1 MPCPEDLL
9 RASLLVGEAQRGV
22 RLDDWL
28 WSWQRLS
35 RREVRRLVA
44 AGRIRLD
51 GRALLAGAPRLQP
64 GSLLELLADG
74 AQPELLP
81 ERIPLRVLG
90 QGEGLFFIDKPAGLP
105 VSPGPGHPAGTLAN
119 ALRGLGRPLSSVEG
133 PRRPGLVHRLDAGT
147 SGVMVIA
154 ETDDRHRELCSL
166 FAAHQVE
173 RRYLAIV
180 VGEPG
185 WREQAVSAPL
195 GPRRSGRGGRAVRP
209 DGQPACTD
217 LRLLGAAGGHA
228 LVEARPLTGRTHQV
242 RVHLASLGHPLLG
255 DTRYGGGDRA
265 ARAAAAL
272 GLRRPA
278 LHAVEL
284 GLPTEDLHATAELPG
299 DLQGTLARLG
309 LSDAPA
315 PRAAPAS

>member
-1 MPCPEDLL
+1 VV
-9 RASLLVGEAQRGV
+9 RARLIVGEAQAGL

-28 WSWQRLS
+28 WSWQGMS
-35 RREVRRLVA
+35 RRQARRLVA
-44 AGRIRLD
+44 AGRVRLD
-51 GRALLAGAPRLQP
+51 GRAVLVGAPRLQP

-74 AQPELLP
+74 ATPELLP
-81 ERIPLRVLG
+81 EHIPLRVLLE
-90 QGEGLFFIDKPAGLP
+90 GEDLFFVDKPAGLP

-119 ALRGLGRPLSSVEG
+119 ALRGLGRSLSAVEG

-154 ETDDRHRELCSL
+154 GNDGRHRQLCSL

-185 WREQAVSAPL
+185 WSEQSVSAPI
-195 GPRRSGRGGRAVRP
+195 GPKRSGRGGRAVRP
-209 DGQPACTD
+209 DGQPASTELCV
-217 LRLLGAAGGHA
+217 LCAAGGHS
-228 LVEARPLTGRTHQV
+228 LIEARPLTGRTHQV

-265 ARAAAAL
+265 ARAAAVL

-284 GLPTEDLHATAELPG
+284 GLPALGLRAMAGLPG
-299 DLQGTLARLG
+299 DLQLALARLG
-309 LSDAPA
+309 LSADRAPC
-315 PRAAPAS
+315 AAPAS